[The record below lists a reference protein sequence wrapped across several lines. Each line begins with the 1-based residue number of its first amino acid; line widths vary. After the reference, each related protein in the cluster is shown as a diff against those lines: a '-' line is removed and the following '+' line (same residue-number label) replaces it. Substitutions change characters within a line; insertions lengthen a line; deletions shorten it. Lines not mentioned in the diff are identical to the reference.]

1 MSLIWSITTDF
12 SIYINVRKKVLWFHY
27 REIER
32 KDAFIALCVKVK
44 LFERRQF
51 CSKNYNRNLAN
62 GVTVSNLLIFSNRY
76 VCVCILSHVWLFAT
90 TWTVSHQVPLSM
102 GFPRQEYWRRLLFP
116 SQGDL
121 PDPGIELTSL
131 VSCIGSQVLYLLN
144 HQRSPLATGIATK

>member
-27 REIER
+27 RER
-32 KDAFIALCVKVK
+32 KDSFIALCVKVK
-44 LFERRQF
+44 LFERRRC
-51 CSKNYNRNLAN
+51 CSKNYNRNLAK

-76 VCVCILSHVWLFAT
+76 VCVCMLSHVWLFAT
-90 TWTVSHQVPLSM
+90 TWTVTHQVPLSM

-121 PDPGIELTSL
+121 PDPGTELTSL
-131 VSCIGSQVLYLLN
+131 VSCIGRRFFTCWITREVL
-144 HQRSPLATGIATK
+144 